1 MLWSKKFVSKKS
13 WVRTIF
19 VSKKTLGQKKF
30 KVSKKDPKIFSVQ
43 KFGFKKIYVQK
54 IVSRKF
60 LSQKIFLGKKSKVKG
75 SKKLGSKTED

>member
-30 KVSKKDPKIFSVQ
+30 KVSKKDPKIISVQ
-43 KFGFKKIYVQK
+43 N
-54 IVSRKF
+54 
-60 LSQKIFLGKKSKVKG
+60 LG
-75 SKKLGSKTED
+75 SKKFMYKKMFPENF